1 MRRESKHI
9 ITKNQ
14 LNLKQ
19 ESSKRG
25 TKLQN
30 LQKTIKKKKAIVSPS
45 LSVITLNVKGL
56 STPNKRHG
64 LVVQIFFFF
73 KASNYMLPTRN
84 SL

>member
-30 LQKTIKKKKAIVSPS
+30 LQKTIKKKKGNSKSFLIS
-45 LSVITLNVKGL
+45 NYFKCKGIKH
-56 STPNKRHG
+56 TKQKTWIG
-64 LVVQIFFFF
+64 CTDFFF
-73 KASNYMLPTRN
+73 
-84 SL
+84 